1 LVLFYCC
8 VAAAEGIVGV
18 RGGGGGSEQDGAREV
33 EMAGAGGTGGNF
45 GLLIAISQLF
55 PNSPLSPGTIFSVQ
69 FHTFSI
75 FKVFYFSLAH

>member
-1 LVLFYCC
+1 
-8 VAAAEGIVGV
+8 
-18 RGGGGGSEQDGAREV
+18 
-33 EMAGAGGTGGNF
+33 MAGAGGTGGNF